1 MRKKLSLASLACL
14 PLFACG
20 GDSGGTNKTVKVVDA
35 KVFQDGPPA
44 ATCKAPASYTHELG
58 SNVYAADTPAG
69 GTMFPD
75 HFQEVQGLLAQTGSG
90 TSGSDT
96 VDIITLEMDQG
107 SAGAF
112 AGGIKVGTYTIDP
125 TMDNTLEVLLW
136 PGLPGNTT
144 SIPAAY
150 LASEQYL
157 AFSGSLTLTAEG
169 GSGMTITGTLSSLD
183 FIHVDLA
190 SNQFTAANDD
200 GSGGSCE
207 STISTTSFTKTLKY
221 VAPTFQGQE
230 GGPPV
235 SGAGRYPLV
244 LTRRHLN

>member
-20 GDSGGTNKTVKVVDA
+20 GDSGGSNKTVKVVDA
-35 KVFQDGPPA
+35 KVFLDGTPA
-44 ATCKAPASYTHELG
+44 ATCKAPSTYTHELG

-69 GTMFPD
+69 GAMFPD
-75 HFQEVQGLLAQTGSG
+75 HSQEVQGLLAQTGSG
-90 TSGSDT
+90 QSGSDT
-96 VDIITLEMDQG
+96 VDIITIEMDQG

-112 AGGIKVGTYTIDP
+112 VGGIKAGTYTIDP

-136 PGLPGNTT
+136 PALPGNTT
-144 SIPAAY
+144 AIPAAY

-169 GSGMTITGTLSSLD
+169 GSGMTISGTLTSLD

-207 STISTTSFTKTLKY
+207 SMLATTSFSKTLKF
-221 VAPTFQGQE
+221 VAPTFQGQQGAPIS
-230 GGPPV
+230 GGE
-235 SGAGRYPLV
+235 RHPLV
-244 LTRRHLN
+244 LTHRHLN